1 MSEEPLCGKCGLPMH
16 KDDARRYFGFY
27 TAHMEDRC
35 GTLLRAKIDD
45 LEQKNARLIDA
56 IVRFHVKGDLSEGQA
71 AKATGLYRIDLRE
84 RADAIING
92 ASDE

>member
-45 LEQKNARLIDA
+45 LEQKNVRLIDA